1 LRARKRGLDLTD
13 EEKWVSIYQTIFPE
27 EEPASFPSPYYQPE
41 EMTKSSATTIST
53 SASSNL
59 SDYKDYLLKPLDETK
74 QQTLGLKF
82 CQKLG
87 ISDPSICQMM
97 ARTLREVQLED
108 LQQFDSDR
116 ITLPDLS
123 TRFGVGDEEADLDV
137 LATVP

>member
-1 LRARKRGLDLTD
+1 
-13 EEKWVSIYQTIFPE
+13 
-27 EEPASFPSPYYQPE
+27 
-41 EMTKSSATTIST
+41 MTKSSTTTINT

-97 ARTLREVQLED
+97 AQTLREVQLED

-123 TRFGVGDEEADLDV
+123 IRLGDGEVDPDV
-137 LATVP
+137 LASVP